1 MFIRA
6 GCSLPYWSNPH
17 PLGHDETEHDGNT
30 ERDVSGTLDDD
41 DGQADGHTHGAAK
54 LAGRAHE
61 GVLGD
66 VHALKGHRYGVA
78 WNKTTVVCLLDSK
91 MAQTKVLNGDD
102 VGDIDENDDD
112 RDHLDYNNALISDDI
127 PNPDYLLKASNLPHG
142 SS

>member
-1 MFIRA
+1 
-6 GCSLPYWSNPH
+6 
-17 PLGHDETEHDGNT
+17 
-30 ERDVSGTLDDD
+30 
-41 DGQADGHTHGAAK
+41 
-54 LAGRAHE
+54 
-61 GVLGD
+61 
-66 VHALKGHRYGVA
+66 
-78 WNKTTVVCLLDSK
+78 